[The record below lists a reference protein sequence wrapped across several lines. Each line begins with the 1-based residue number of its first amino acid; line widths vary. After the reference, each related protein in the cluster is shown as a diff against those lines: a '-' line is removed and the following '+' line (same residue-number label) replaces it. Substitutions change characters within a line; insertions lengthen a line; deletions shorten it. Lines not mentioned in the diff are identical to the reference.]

1 MYPMESNIEPPLGD
15 QPQCP
20 DCREALESGGRQAI
34 SFLLVD
40 TLTVPVVG
48 CDGHLEQFRATC
60 ELTTEDTAEL
70 LGHLPAGGIQCPACR
85 NHEQGGGMPLIFVEA
100 GAVGI
105 LACER
110 HATAVIECY
119 QSGLQARQQLGAKG
133 PHGSRSTHNTAGI
146 ELPDLDDSL

>member
-1 MYPMESNIEPPLGD
+1 
-15 QPQCP
+15 
-20 DCREALESGGRQAI
+20 LESGGRQAI

>member
-1 MYPMESNIEPPLGD
+1 MEPNTAPSRGD
-15 QPQCP
+15 RP
-20 DCREALESGGRQAI
+20 DCQDCRAALESGGRQAI
-34 SFLLVD
+34 SFLLVE

-48 CDGHLEQFRATC
+48 CDAHLEEFRAIC
-60 ELTTEDTAEL
+60 ELTTEDSAEL

-100 GAVGI
+100 GAVGV

-119 QSGLQARQQLGAKG
+119 QSGLQARQQLGANG
-133 PHGSRSTHNTAGI
+133 PRGGGSIHNTGEI
-146 ELPDLDDSL
+146 ELPDLDDS

>member
-1 MYPMESNIEPPLGD
+1 MEPNTAPSLGD
-15 QPQCP
+15 RPDCP
-20 DCREALESGGRQAI
+20 DCRAALESGGRQAI
-34 SFLLVD
+34 SFLLVE

-48 CDGHLEQFRATC
+48 CDAHLEEFRAIC
-60 ELTTEDTAEL
+60 ELTTEDSAEL

-100 GAVGI
+100 GAVGV

-119 QSGLQARQQLGAKG
+119 QSGLQARQQLGANG
-133 PHGSRSTHNTAGI
+133 PRGGGSIYNTGEI
-146 ELPDLDDSL
+146 ELPDLDDS

>member
-1 MYPMESNIEPPLGD
+1 MEPNTAPSRGD
-15 QPQCP
+15 RP
-20 DCREALESGGRQAI
+20 DCQDCRAALESGGRQAI
-34 SFLLVD
+34 SFLLVE

-48 CDGHLEQFRATC
+48 CDAHLEEFRAIC
-60 ELTTEDTAEL
+60 ELTTEGSAEL

-100 GAVGI
+100 GAVGV

-119 QSGLQARQQLGAKG
+119 QSGLQARQQLGANG
-133 PHGSRSTHNTAGI
+133 PRGGGSIHNTGGI
-146 ELPDLDDSL
+146 ELPDLDDS

>member
-1 MYPMESNIEPPLGD
+1 MEPNTELPPGGR
-15 QPQCP
+15 PQCQ

-40 TLTVPVVG
+40 TLTIPVVG
-48 CDGHLEQFRATC
+48 CDDHLEEFRAIC

-85 NHEQGGGMPLIFVEA
+85 THEQGGGMPLIFVEA

-110 HATAVIECY
+110 HATALIECY
-119 QSGLQARQQLGAKG
+119 QSGLQARQQLGANG
-133 PHGSRSTHNTAGI
+133 PHSRGSSYNTGGI
-146 ELPDLDDSL
+146 ELPDLDDRL

>member
-1 MYPMESNIEPPLGD
+1 MEPNTELPLGD
-15 QPQCP
+15 RPQCP

-48 CDGHLEQFRATC
+48 CDEHLEQFRAIC
-60 ELTTEDTAEL
+60 ELTTEDSAEL

-85 NHEQGGGMPLIFVEA
+85 THEQGGGMPLIFVEA

-119 QSGLQARQQLGAKG
+119 QSGLQARQQLGANG
-133 PHGSRSTHNTAGI
+133 PRGSGSSHTGGGI
-146 ELPDLDDSL
+146 ELPDLDDRP